1 MRQMWIVLKQEY
13 LNRIKKRSFLV
24 MTLLGPII
32 SLCILFI
39 PVYLSLNTT
48 ERVHVW
54 LQTANL
60 KQGGNFTDDKFVFHH
75 IEKIDVK
82 EIETDFLQEK
92 NQADVLA
99 VYSIEEKR
107 ILLLDKKGLSTAEQW
122 KLKNK
127 IQDVYFKDIIATYMP
142 GRAVS
147 PDIQYMPLVEKT
159 KNADVFQMIGL
170 FCAIVIYF
178 FIFYYGVQVMKG
190 IVDEKANRVVE
201 VILCSVKPFNWMMG
215 KILGIAA
222 VCLTQFGFWA
232 IVYVWIGS
240 KFNNRYGTA
249 LEQFKDQ
256 NIGDTLHVS
265 KDAWQALEWNVY
277 VQGFESLPL
286 MLIAVS
292 FFVFFILG
300 YLLYASLFA
309 AIGSMTDNETDT
321 QQFTFPI
328 TAPLF
333 ITFLFAGLII
343 SEPNSQMAV
352 ALSYFPLTSPV
363 AMMLRIPFGVPI
375 WEIIGS
381 AILLAITFIVS
392 VYIASRVFKRGIL
405 QYGKAMRW
413 KDVFYLSKPKSK

>member
-1 MRQMWIVLKQEY
+1 MIQMWIVLKQEY

-39 PVYLSLNTT
+39 PVYLSLNTNA
-48 ERVHVW
+48 RVHVW

-60 KQGGNFTDDKFVFHH
+60 KQGGNFTDETFVFHH

-82 EIETDFLQEK
+82 EIEADFLQETK
-92 NQADVLA
+92 HADVLA
-99 VYSIEEKR
+99 VYSIDEKR
-107 ILLLDKKGLSTAEQW
+107 ILLWDKKGLSTAEQW

-127 IQDVYFKDIIATYMP
+127 IQDIYFKDILATYLP
-142 GRAVS
+142 SRAVA
-147 PDIQYMPLVEKT
+147 PDIQYIPLAEKS
-159 KNADVFQMIGL
+159 KQVDVFQMVGL
-170 FCAIVIYF
+170 FCAIIIYF

-232 IVYVWIGS
+232 MVYVWIGS
-240 KFNNRYGTA
+240 KFNNRYGAA
-249 LEQFKDQ
+249 LDQFKDQ

-277 VQGFESLPL
+277 AQGFENLPL
-286 MLIAVS
+286 VLLAVS

-333 ITFLFAGLII
+333 VTFLFAGLII
-343 SEPNSQMAV
+343 SEPNSQMAIV
-352 ALSYFPLTSPV
+352 LSYFPLTSPV
-363 AMMLRIPFGVPI
+363 AMMLRIPFGVSI

-381 AILLAITFIVS
+381 ALLLALTFIGS
-392 VYIASRVFKRGIL
+392 VYVASRVFKRGIL

-413 KDVFYLSKPKSK
+413 ADIFGLKK

>member
-13 LNRIKKRSFLV
+13 LNRIKKRSFFV

-39 PVYLSLNTT
+39 PVYLSLNTNA
-48 ERVHVW
+48 RVHVW

-60 KQGGNFTDDKFVFHH
+60 KRGSDFTDETFVFHY

-82 EIETDFLQEK
+82 EIEADFLQETK
-92 NQADVLA
+92 HADVLA
-99 VYSIEEKR
+99 VYSIDEKR
-107 ILLLDKKGLSTAEQW
+107 ILLWDKKGLSTAEQW

-127 IQDVYFKDIIATYMP
+127 IQDIYSKDIIATYLP
-142 GRAVS
+142 GLAIA
-147 PDIQYMPLVEKT
+147 PNIQYISLAEKP
-159 KNADVFQMIGL
+159 KHVDVFQMVGL
-170 FCAIVIYF
+170 FCAIIIYF

-222 VCLTQFGFWA
+222 VCLTQFGFWVL
-232 IVYVWIGS
+232 VYVWIGS
-240 KFNNRYGTA
+240 KFNNRYGGA
-249 LEQFKDQ
+249 LDQFKDQ
-256 NIGDTLHVS
+256 NISDTLHVS

-277 VQGFESLPL
+277 AQGFENLPL
-286 MLIAVS
+286 TLLAVS
-292 FFVFFILG
+292 FFIFFILG

-333 ITFLFAGLII
+333 VTFLFAGLII
-343 SEPNSQMAV
+343 SEPNSQMSI

-375 WEIIGS
+375 WEIVGSVLLLTFTFIGS
-381 AILLAITFIVS
+381 
-392 VYIASRVFKRGIL
+392 VYVASRIFKRGIL
-405 QYGKAMRW
+405 QYGKSMRW
-413 KDVFYLSKPKSK
+413 KEIFNSSKK

>member
-1 MRQMWIVLKQEY
+1 MKQMWIVLKQEY
-13 LNRIKKRSFLV
+13 LNRVQKRSFIV
-24 MTLLGPII
+24 MTLLGPVL

-39 PVYLSLNTT
+39 PVYLSLHTN

-60 KQGGNFTDDKFVFHH
+60 KCGGNFTDETFVFHH

-82 EIETDFLQEK
+82 EIEAEFMQEK
-92 NQADVLA
+92 SEADVLA
-99 VYSIEEKR
+99 TYSIDEKQ
-107 ILLLDKKGLSTAEQW
+107 ILLWDKKGLSAAEQW

-127 IQDVYFKDIIATYMP
+127 IQDIYIKDIVATYLP
-142 GRAVS
+142 ERATA
-147 PDIQYMPLVEKT
+147 PKIQYIPLAEET
-159 KNADVFQMIGL
+159 KHADVFQVVGL

-190 IVDEKANRVVE
+190 IVDEKVNRVVE

-232 IVYVWIGS
+232 MVYIWIGS
-240 KFNNRYGTA
+240 KFNNRYGEA
-249 LEQFKDQ
+249 LTQFNDK
-256 NIGDTLHVS
+256 NIQDTLHVT

-277 VQGFESLPL
+277 AQGFESLPIL
-286 MLIAVS
+286 LIGVS
-292 FFVFFILG
+292 FFLYFILG

-309 AIGSMTDNETDT
+309 AVGAMTDNETDT

-343 SEPNSQMAV
+343 SAPNSQMSIM
-352 ALSYFPLTSPV
+352 LSYFPLTSPV
-363 AMMLRIPFGVPI
+363 AMMLRIPFGVGV
-375 WEIIGS
+375 WEIAGS
-381 AILLAITFIVS
+381 LAVLCMAFVFVT
-392 VYIASRVFKRGIL
+392 YQASQVFKRGVL
-405 QYGKAMRW
+405 QYGKAMSW
-413 KDVFYLSKPKSK
+413 KDIFSRKKN

>member
-1 MRQMWIVLKQEY
+1 MKQMWIVLKQEY

-24 MTLLGPII
+24 MTILGPIL
-32 SLCILFI
+32 SLCVLFI

-48 ERVHVW
+48 ERLHVW
-54 LQTANL
+54 FQTANL
-60 KQGGNFTDDKFVFHH
+60 KRADNFTDDKFVFHH
-75 IEKIDVK
+75 VEKIDVK
-82 EIETDFLQEK
+82 EIETEFLQQTSE
-92 NQADVLA
+92 ADVLA
-99 VYSIEEKR
+99 VYSIDEKK
-107 ILLLDKKGLSTAEQW
+107 IVLWDKKGLTTAEQW

-127 IQDVYFKDIIATYMP
+127 IQDIYFKDIVATYLP
-142 GRAVS
+142 GRALA
-147 PDIQYMPLVEKT
+147 PEIQYVSFAEEKSNT
-159 KNADVFQMIGL
+159 DVFQMIGL

-215 KILGIAA
+215 KIIGIAA

-232 IVYVWIGS
+232 LFYVWIGS

-249 LEQFKDQ
+249 LDQFKDQ

-277 VQGFESLPL
+277 AQGFENLPL
-286 MLIAVS
+286 LLIAVS

-343 SEPNSQMAV
+343 SDPNSQMAI

-375 WEIIGS
+375 WEIVCS
-381 AILLAITFIVS
+381 AILLALTFIIS
-392 VYIASRVFKRGIL
+392 VYVASRVFKRGIL

-413 KDVFYLSKPKSK
+413 KDILGMKK